1 MQTTREHLIEVGL
14 DRIYAM
20 GYTVTGVKEIL
31 DQAGVPKGSFYHYFP
46 SKEAFAKEV
55 LERYAAQE
63 NRRLGG
69 FLEDEETPP
78 LKRLR
83 RYFEEMVSL
92 AGYNGPYNGCM
103 LGNLSLEVAA
113 QSDTIQS
120 LLSRIFTNWQGGI
133 AVLLRSAIE
142 RGDLPRSTKA
152 DQLAAFL
159 LNSWEGALVRSKA
172 EKSDAPLDTFMHF
185 AFQVLLKK

>member
-20 GYTVTGVKEIL
+20 GYGVTGVKEIL

-55 LERYAAQE
+55 LERYSE
-63 NRRLGG
+63 RESRRLGG
-69 FLEDEETPP
+69 FLEDEKTPP

-83 RYFEEMVSL
+83 RYFEELVSL
-92 AGYNGPYNGCM
+92 AGYSGPFNGCL
-103 LGNLSLEVAA
+103 LGNLSLEVAG
-113 QSDTIQS
+113 QSDLIQAV
-120 LLSRIFTNWQGGI
+120 LSRIFTNWQGGI
-133 AVLLRSAIE
+133 AVLLRAAIE

-185 AFQVLLKK
+185 VFQVLLKK